1 LDLFETFV
9 EEISSEEIPWL
20 EEGVFSEAMIL
31 VLEHI
36 YEEHTQLDMFKKEQ
50 RC

>member
-1 LDLFETFV
+1 LDLFVTFV

-20 EEGVFSEAMIL
+20 EEQALSEAMIL
-31 VLEHI
+31 ALEHI
-36 YEEHTQLDMFKKEQ
+36 YEEHNQLDMFKKEQ